1 MQSGTLPVIRIADDG
16 DLADVRQLIEE
27 IGVEWVAEDEAQDRP
42 TALWIGTPGR
52 LIAARVAGAQA
63 AAPAT
68 FRIVVADKMTK
79 TLQRQL
85 ERERPDFLVSRPF
98 HPAALRLLI
107 LHALYVGPERRTSAR
122 LAISTMIRF
131 RTSVFSRAA
140 TLVELSRGG
149 CRLIARSVPALG
161 ESVTVILPRELIGN
175 GGLSLVGR
183 VVAADPAGG
192 FEPGD
197 HACSIAFEAV
207 DNEER
212 RVLLNM
218 LARHAVGSASLVLR
232 AGPHASAASSP
243 AAARAVG
250 PAKIAARPA
259 AETAAPQTPASL
271 SSERRR
277 SPRRAYPR
285 PVLASGGGTARV
297 LIGRDLSSGGM
308 RVAADANLIVGAALK
323 LAVHGPAGRAPLLV
337 RAVVLRNDGEDGC
350 VLRFENLAPQTVAE
364 LTEWTRLLPNLT
376 GSTLGKA
383 PAVHSIVSEIVEE
396 PEGSS

>member
-1 MQSGTLPVIRIADDG
+1 MQSGSLPIIRIADDG
-16 DLADVRQLIEE
+16 EFGDVRQLIEE
-27 IGVEWVAEDEAQDRP
+27 LGVEWVAEDEAFDRP

-52 LIAARVAGAQA
+52 LIAAGAKA
-63 AAPAT
+63 AAPAA

-85 ERERPDFLVSRPF
+85 ERQRPDFLVTRPF

-107 LHALYVGPERRTSAR
+107 LHALYAGPERRASAR
-122 LAISTMIRF
+122 LAISTTIRF
-131 RTSVFSRAA
+131 RTSVFSRTA

-149 CRLIARSVPALG
+149 CRLIGRSVPALG
-161 ESVTVILPRELIGN
+161 ETVTVILPRELTGS
-175 GGLSLVGR
+175 GGLSMTGR
-183 VVAADPAGG
+183 VVATDPAGG
-192 FEPGD
+192 FEPGEQ
-197 HACSIAFEAV
+197 ACSIAFEAL
-207 DNEER
+207 DNEKR

-218 LARHAVGSASLVLR
+218 LACQSEACASLVLR
-232 AGPHASAASSP
+232 PGQHAPAASTP

-259 AETAAPQTPASL
+259 AETAAPQVSASQ

-285 PVLASGGGTARV
+285 PVLASAGGAARV

-308 RVAADANLIVGAALK
+308 RVAPDANLIVGAALK
-323 LAVHGPAGRAPLLV
+323 LAVHGPAGSIPLLV
-337 RAVVLRNDGEDGC
+337 RAVVLRDDGEDGC
-350 VLRFENLAPQTVAE
+350 VLRFENLAPKTVAE
-364 LTEWTRLLPNLT
+364 LTEWTKQLPNLT
-376 GSTLGKA
+376 GSTPGKA